1 MKQTRTRLS
10 LAIISGILPLFFML
24 ALIVPLWIFF
34 TGERYFLST
43 LLHFA
48 EVPLTDNPAQAPGM
62 ARRLLLLALLY
73 LPAGLFAFAIW
84 QGMKVTRSVRQR
96 SVLSLSLAHSV
107 RYIALAMVGMGILLP
122 VCRFLIPLLAW
133 WPQSYYQVVFL
144 LSDGVL
150 LLTGSLLFVTFHAML
165 HGIRAEE
172 ENKEFI

>member
-1 MKQTRTRLS
+1 MKQSRTRLS

-48 EVPLTDNPAQAPGM
+48 EVPLTDNPARAPGM
-62 ARRLLLLALLY
+62 VRSLLLLALLY
-73 LPAGLFAFAIW
+73 LPASLFAFAIW

-96 SVLSLSLAHSV
+96 SV

-133 WPQSYYQVVFL
+133 WPQPYYQVVFL

>member
-1 MKQTRTRLS
+1 
-10 LAIISGILPLFFML
+10 
-24 ALIVPLWIFF
+24 
-34 TGERYFLST
+34 
-43 LLHFA
+43 
-48 EVPLTDNPAQAPGM
+48 M

-133 WPQSYYQVVFL
+133 WPQPYYQVVFL

-165 HGIRAEE
+165 HGIRAEMCIRDRAIIISTWYSANYFAALE
-172 ENKEFI
+172 ARRDRRRFLLLAWVVMTILLNFIHLSGAEYRY